1 MSVKK
6 SFIKSKLDKKL
17 KRLDVVLRYLIL
29 VMTGIVLY
37 DSFIHD
43 TPLRYVLFF
52 IAGWYLGKLFTKLTH
67 VERNKE
73 TNTFQLKSGWLN
85 LVITFILLSLRFFA
99 GKYLL
104 ESFHVIWATDALY
117 LFFIGIYRAKW
128 KGILQQIDDL
138 IYENFTTSPR
148 K

>member
-1 MSVKK
+1 
-6 SFIKSKLDKKL
+6 
-17 KRLDVVLRYLIL
+17 
-29 VMTGIVLY
+29 MTGIVLY

-67 VERNKE
+67 VEHNKE